1 MNVTA
6 AAEPADSAPTEP
18 TDQADHPAIDGRRFR
33 DILGR
38 FCTGIT
44 VITTFTEEHNPI
56 GFACQ
61 SFAALSLDPPLVLFC
76 PTKGSRS
83 WAAIERTG
91 RFCVNVLAE
100 EQQQVCARFGSRE
113 PDKFAGTPWHTSD
126 LGLPLLDDT
135 LATIQCAVDRVID
148 GGDHYIVIGRV
159 LDLSDSAASDR
170 PLLFYRGQYTAIEPE
185 KTTPAP
191 WRADLDHFL
200 TTTTLDTWL

>member
-1 MNVTA
+1 MT
-6 AAEPADSAPTEP
+6 
-18 TDQADHPAIDGRRFR
+18 TDAQPVIDGRQFR
-33 DILGR
+33 NVLGQ

-44 VITTFTEEHNPI
+44 VITTFDGEGDAREPI

-76 PTKGSRS
+76 PTKESRS
-83 WAAIERTG
+83 WAAIERNG
-91 RFCVNVLAE
+91 SFAVNMLAE
-100 EQQQVCARFGSRE
+100 EQQPVCARFGSRE
-113 PDKFAGTPWHTSD
+113 PDKFAGIDWHTSE
-126 LGLPLLDDT
+126 LGLPVLDGA
-135 LATIQCAVDRVID
+135 LATIQCTVDNVLD

-159 LDLSDSAASDR
+159 QALSESTDSGR

-191 WRADLDHFL
+191 WRADLEHFL

>member
-1 MNVTA
+1 M
-6 AAEPADSAPTEP
+6 TE
-18 TDQADHPAIDGRRFR
+18 QLPAIDGRQFR
-33 DILGR
+33 NVLGQ

-44 VITTFTEEHNPI
+44 VITALDPDGAPI

-83 WAAIERTG
+83 WAAIEAAG
-91 RFCVNVLAE
+91 KFCVNVLAE
-100 EQQQVCARFGSRE
+100 AQQPTCARFGSRE
-113 PDKFAGTPWHTSD
+113 TDKFAGVPWHTSD
-126 LGLPLLDDT
+126 LGVPVLDES
-135 LATIQCAVDRVID
+135 LATIECTVDSVVD

-159 LDLSDSAASDR
+159 QRLAESETTNGR
-170 PLLFYRGQYTAIEPE
+170 PLLFYRGQYTGIEPD

-200 TTTTLDTWL
+200 TTTSLDTWL

>member
-1 MNVTA
+1 MTADGSEIDPRQFRNV
-6 AAEPADSAPTEP
+6 
-18 TDQADHPAIDGRRFR
+18 
-33 DILGR
+33 LGQ

-44 VITTFTEEHNPI
+44 VITTFDDDGVPI

-61 SFAALSLDPPLVLFC
+61 SFAALSLEPPLVLFC
-76 PTKGSRS
+76 PTKASRS
-83 WAAIERTG
+83 WAAIEKSG

-100 EQQQVCARFGSRE
+100 QQRELCARFGSRE
-113 PDKFAGTPWHTSD
+113 PDKFAGAAWHTSD
-126 LGLPLLDDT
+126 LELPVLDEA
-135 LATIQCAVDRVID
+135 LATIQCEVETVVD

-159 LDLSDSAASDR
+159 QALSETTTTGR

-191 WRADLDHFL
+191 WRADLEHFL

>member
-1 MNVTA
+1 MTETEIDARAFRNV
-6 AAEPADSAPTEP
+6 
-18 TDQADHPAIDGRRFR
+18 
-33 DILGR
+33 LGQ

-44 VITTFTEEHNPI
+44 VITTFDDAEAPI

-61 SFAALSLDPPLVLFC
+61 SFAALSLDPPLILFC
-76 PTKGSRS
+76 PTKTSRS
-83 WAAIERTG
+83 WAAIEKSG

-100 EQQQVCARFGSRE
+100 EQREVCARFGSRE
-113 PDKFAGTPWHTSD
+113 PDKFADTPWHTSPRT
-126 LGLPLLDDT
+126 LPVLDDA
-135 LATIQCAVDRVID
+135 LATIECTVDSVID

-159 LDLSDSAASDR
+159 QALSESTDSGR
-170 PLLFYRGQYTAIEPE
+170 PLLFYRGQYTAIEPD

>member
-1 MNVTA
+1 M
-6 AAEPADSAPTEP
+6 TE
-18 TDQADHPAIDGRRFR
+18 QIPAIDGRQFR
-33 DILGR
+33 TVLGQ

-44 VITTFTEEHNPI
+44 VITALDPDGAPI

-83 WAAIERTG
+83 WAAIEAAG
-91 RFCVNVLAE
+91 KFCVNVLSE
-100 EQQQVCARFGSRE
+100 EQQPVCARFGSRE
-113 PDKFAGTPWHTSD
+113 PDKFAGVGWRKSE
-126 LGLPLLDDT
+126 LGVPVLDDS
-135 LATIQCAVDRVID
+135 LATIECTVDSVVD

-159 LDLSDSAASDR
+159 HALAESAATGGR
-170 PLLFYRGQYTAIEPE
+170 PLLFYRGQYTGIEPD

-200 TTTTLDTWL
+200 TTTSLDTWL

>member
-1 MNVTA
+1 MTA
-6 AAEPADSAPTEP
+6 TGEYPE
-18 TDQADHPAIDGRRFR
+18 IDGRQFR
-33 DILGR
+33 NVLGQ

-44 VITTFTEEHNPI
+44 VITTFTETEDTERAPI

-83 WAAIERTG
+83 WAAIEQSG

-113 PDKFAGTPWHTSD
+113 PDKFAGIGWSTSE
-126 LGLPLLDDT
+126 LGLPVLDDA
-135 LATIQCAVDRVID
+135 LATIQCTVDSVVD

-159 LDLSDSAASDR
+159 LALSESTDSGR

-191 WRADLDHFL
+191 WRADLEHFL

>member
-1 MNVTA
+1 MGEHEVRDTTA
-6 AAEPADSAPTEP
+6 
-18 TDQADHPAIDGRRFR
+18 HPEIDGRQFR
-33 DILGR
+33 NVLGQ

-44 VITTFTEEHNPI
+44 VITTFDEADAPI

-76 PTKGSRS
+76 PTKASRS
-83 WAAIERTG
+83 WAAIERSG

-100 EQQQVCARFGSRE
+100 EQRELCARFGSRE
-113 PDKFAGTPWHTSD
+113 PDKFAGAAWHASARA
-126 LGLPLLDDT
+126 LPVLDDA
-135 LATIQCAVDRVID
+135 LATIECTVDRVVD

-159 LDLSDSAASDR
+159 QALSESTATGR
-170 PLLFYRGQYTAIEPE
+170 PLLFYRGQYTAIEPD

-191 WRADLDHFL
+191 WRADLEHFL

>member
-1 MNVTA
+1 MTKDVT
-6 AAEPADSAPTEP
+6 
-18 TDQADHPAIDGRRFR
+18 TDGHPVIDGRQFR
-33 DILGR
+33 NVLGQ

-44 VITTFTEEHNPI
+44 VITTFDGEDGERAPI

-76 PTKGSRS
+76 PTKESRS
-83 WAAIERTG
+83 WKAIERNG
-91 RFCVNVLAE
+91 SFAVNMLAE
-100 EQQQVCARFGSRE
+100 EQQPVCARFGSRE
-113 PDKFAGTPWHTSD
+113 PDKFAGIDWHTSELD
-126 LGLPLLDDT
+126 LPVLDGA
-135 LATIQCAVDRVID
+135 LATIQCTVDNVLD

-159 LDLSDSAASDR
+159 QALSESTDSGR

-191 WRADLDHFL
+191 WRADLEHFL

>member
-1 MNVTA
+1 MTTTG
-6 AAEPADSAPTEP
+6 EYPE
-18 TDQADHPAIDGRRFR
+18 IDGRQFR
-33 DILGR
+33 NVLGQ

-44 VITTFTEEHNPI
+44 VITTFTETEAEPAPI

-83 WAAIERTG
+83 WAAIEKSG

-113 PDKFAGTPWHTSD
+113 ADKFAGIDWRTSD
-126 LGLPLLDDT
+126 LGLPVLDDA
-135 LATIQCAVDRVID
+135 LATIQCTVDSVVD

-159 LDLSDSAASDR
+159 LALSESTDSGR

-191 WRADLDHFL
+191 WRADLEHFL

>member
-1 MNVTA
+1 MTDG
-6 AAEPADSAPTEP
+6 AAESVTEP
-18 TDQADHPAIDGRRFR
+18 EIDPRRFR
-33 DILGR
+33 NVLGQ

-44 VITTFTEEHNPI
+44 VITAFDADAAPI

-61 SFAALSLDPPLVLFC
+61 SFAALSLEPPLVLFC
-76 PTKGSRS
+76 PAKTSRS
-83 WAAIERTG
+83 WAAIEASG

-100 EQQQVCARFGSRE
+100 EQQPTCARFGSRE
-113 PDKFAGTPWHTSD
+113 PDKFAGIPWRTSD
-126 LGLPLLDDT
+126 LELPLLDDA
-135 LATIQCAVDRVID
+135 LATIQCTVDSVVD
-148 GGDHYIVIGRV
+148 GGDHHIVIGRV
-159 LDLSDSAASDR
+159 QALSESTDSGR

>member
-1 MNVTA
+1 MTTTG
-6 AAEPADSAPTEP
+6 EQPE
-18 TDQADHPAIDGRRFR
+18 IDGRQFR
-33 DILGR
+33 NVLGQ

-44 VITTFTEEHNPI
+44 VITTFGPPEDDTAAAPI

-83 WAAIERTG
+83 WAAIEQSG
-91 RFCVNVLAE
+91 RFAVNVLAE
-100 EQQQVCARFGSRE
+100 EQQPVCARFGSRE
-113 PDKFAGTPWHTSD
+113 PDKFAGIDWHTSE
-126 LGLPLLDDT
+126 LGLPVLDDA
-135 LATIQCAVDRVID
+135 LATIQCTVDSVVD

-159 LDLSDSAASDR
+159 QALSESTDSGR
-170 PLLFYRGQYTAIEPE
+170 PLLFYRGQYTAIEPD

-191 WRADLDHFL
+191 WRADLEHFL